1 MDTASLIE
9 VYGELG
15 VIGICMLLFG
25 FMITSLIKENKS
37 QTIHIDEI
45 QQDLS
50 TMKSEL
56 NNTMGICVKLIDSV
70 NGFKT
75 NVNDKM
81 DRRHES
87 LMDSLKVSGI
97 SFMNYGIHLAEI
109 NLILQCIIGVMTI
122 VYLSYKIKNVGVKHD
137 RENNS

>member
-56 NNTMGICVKLIDSV
+56 NNTMSICVKLIDSV

-81 DRRHES
+81 DRRHEA
-87 LMDSLKVSGI
+87 LMKEVDDLSDKISYMSGR
-97 SFMNYGIHLAEI
+97 I
-109 NLILQCIIGVMTI
+109 NGRG
-122 VYLSYKIKNVGVKHD
+122 NH
-137 RENNS
+137 